1 MVLWEFIV
9 ICGIVF
15 VLLELF
21 IPSMFF
27 LNFAFAS
34 FVTAVVSLFTAK
46 LMSLTL
52 VFFVF
57 SFLSFVFLR
66 PLLLKRKSKDIETGV
81 NDKYIGKTA
90 KVTEEVSGNNGT
102 ISIYDE
108 RWSARTENGLVI
120 PAGTEVEII
129 KNDNLILY
137 VKRLDKEG

>member
-15 VLLELF
+15 ILLELF

-27 LNFAFAS
+27 LNFAFAA
-34 FVTAVVSLFTAK
+34 FVTAVASLYTTK
-46 LMSLTL
+46 MLTLVL

-66 PLLLKRKSKDIETGV
+66 PLLLKRKSKEIETGV
-81 NDKYIGKTA
+81 NDKYIGKKA
-90 KVTEEVSGNNGT
+90 KVIEEVSGDSGA

-108 RWSARTENGLVI
+108 RWNARAVDGSTI
-120 PAGTEVEII
+120 PAGTEVEIV
-129 KNDNLILY
+129 KNDSLIMY
-137 VKRLDKEG
+137 VVKR

>member
-27 LNFAFAS
+27 LNFAVAAFI
-34 FVTAVVSLFTAK
+34 TAVVSLFTAK
-46 LMSLTL
+46 LIALTL

-57 SFLSFVFLR
+57 SFLSFAFLR
-66 PLLLKRKSKDIETGV
+66 PLLLKRKGKEIETGV
-81 NDKYIGKTA
+81 NDKYIGKKA
-90 KVTEEVSGNNGT
+90 KVIEEVSGENGA

-108 RWSARTENGLVI
+108 RWNARTEDGSVI

-129 KNDNLILY
+129 KNDSLVMY
-137 VKRLDKEG
+137 VRKR